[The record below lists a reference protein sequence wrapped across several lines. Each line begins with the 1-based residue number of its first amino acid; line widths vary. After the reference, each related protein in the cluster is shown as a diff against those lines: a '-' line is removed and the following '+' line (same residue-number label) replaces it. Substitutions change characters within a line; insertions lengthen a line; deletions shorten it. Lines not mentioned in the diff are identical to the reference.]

1 VEGSRSW
8 LHGQW
13 RWCSWGRRRSEW
25 EEVVLCCVCEG
36 EERMRRG
43 WAATRRVKDLLDSH
57 PRTWGSGTTRRCVR
71 DKKLACSAGWT
82 RNLLTDCPPGLADCL
97 PGALRQQHSPLS
109 RNLSN
114 YSNNLESRLD
124 VYDLRHLGYNTWFF
138 KKTSHKMTML
148 TNSIQTIKKIQDF
161 HKQSMHYFENHFV
174 LKSLPL
180 DKQVWNTSFHIF
192 RINDV

>member
-1 VEGSRSW
+1 MGMRQWDHKWTSWTQEQRSALLPEPEASWRTVRQAWRIVRQELSASR
-8 LHGQW
+8 
-13 RWCSWGRRRSEW
+13 
-25 EEVVLCCVCEG
+25 
-36 EERMRRG
+36 
-43 WAATRRVKDLLDSH
+43 
-57 PRTWGSGTTRRCVR
+57 
-71 DKKLACSAGWT
+71 
-82 RNLLTDCPPGLADCL
+82 
-97 PGALRQQHSPLS
+97 HSPRS

-124 VYDLRHLGYNTWFF
+124 VYDIRLLGYNTWFF

-180 DKQVWNTSFHIF
+180 DKQVCNISFHIS

>member
-1 VEGSRSW
+1 MRQWDHKWTSWTQEKRSALLPEPEASWRTVRQEFSASR
-8 LHGQW
+8 
-13 RWCSWGRRRSEW
+13 
-25 EEVVLCCVCEG
+25 
-36 EERMRRG
+36 
-43 WAATRRVKDLLDSH
+43 
-57 PRTWGSGTTRRCVR
+57 
-71 DKKLACSAGWT
+71 
-82 RNLLTDCPPGLADCL
+82 
-97 PGALRQQHSPLS
+97 HSPLS

-124 VYDLRHLGYNTWFF
+124 VYDIRYLGYNTWFF
-138 KKTSHKMTML
+138 KKISHKMTML

-180 DKQVWNTSFHIF
+180 DKQVCNISFHIS